1 MKWEILKLSTFVE
14 RMREW
19 WRERLRKTLRDGV
32 SQRGREIDL
41 TEANRT

>member
-1 MKWEILKLSTFVE
+1 MFESDRKMVREEHCESLRRRFTVE

-32 SQRGREIDL
+32 S
-41 TEANRT
+41 

>member
-1 MKWEILKLSTFVE
+1 MFESDRKMVREFEREVHCLE

-32 SQRGREIDL
+32 S
-41 TEANRT
+41 

>member
-19 WRERLRKTLRDGV
+19 YMLSTECAMPIVGV
-32 SQRGREIDL
+32 
-41 TEANRT
+41 